1 MGLVLFLICLAA
13 STIGA
18 VVGAGG
24 GVIIKPVVDLL
35 GLLPVSTVSFCSGCT
50 VLCMSVSS
58 LIRTRNNG
66 VKLEVKISTMLAV
79 GAALGGLAGKWLFEL
94 LRNSFENENTLG
106 AIQSAL
112 LAVMIIAVFVYV
124 CIKDR
129 LPSFH
134 VQNLLLTAVIGVCLG
149 LASSFLGIGGG
160 PANVAVLFLFFSMNA
175 KTAAKNSIYIIIFSQ
190 LTSLVTAL
198 TTHSVPA
205 FTWPVLL
212 CMIAGGVGGALLGA
226 AITKRIDN
234 KGVEKLLTLL
244 NLFVIVI
251 SVYNVLK
258 FTVLA

>member
-1 MGLVLFLICLAA
+1 MGILLFVICLAA
-13 STIGA
+13 SSIGA

-50 VLCMSVSS
+50 VLCMSISS

-79 GAALGGLAGKWLFEL
+79 GAAIGGLIGKWLFEL
-94 LRNSFENENTLG
+94 VRNSFGNENTLG
-106 AIQSAL
+106 AIQSTL
-112 LAVMIIAVFVYV
+112 LAVLIFVVFIYI
-124 CIKDR
+124 CNKDK
-129 LPSFH
+129 LPSLRI
-134 VQNLLLTAVIGVCLG
+134 QNMALTALIGLCLG

-160 PANVAVLFLFFSMNA
+160 TSNVAVLFLFFSMDA

-190 LTSLVTAL
+190 ITSISTAL
-198 TTHSVPA
+198 ITHSVPA

-212 CMIAGGVGGALLGA
+212 CMIAGGVGGAILGA

-234 KGVEKLLTLL
+234 KGVEKLLKLL
-244 NLFVIVI
+244 ILFVIAVSI
-251 SVYNVLK
+251 YNILK
-258 FTVLA
+258 FTVLS

>member
-1 MGLVLFLICLAA
+1 MGIALFFICLAA

-50 VLCMSVSS
+50 VLCMSISS

-66 VKLEVKISTMLAV
+66 VKLEVKISTMLAI

-94 LRNSFENENTLG
+94 VRNSFENENTLG
-106 AIQSAL
+106 AIQSTL
-112 LAVMIIAVFVYV
+112 LAVLITVVFVYV
-124 CIKDR
+124 CNKDR
-129 LPSFH
+129 LPSLH

-149 LASSFLGIGGG
+149 LASAFLGIGGG
-160 PANVAVLFLFFSMNA
+160 TSNVAVLFLFFSMDA

-190 LTSLVTAL
+190 LTSIATAL
-198 TTHSVPA
+198 ATHSVPT

-234 KGVEKLLTLL
+234 KGVEKLLKLL
-244 NLFVIVI
+244 ILFVIVI
-251 SVYNVLK
+251 SVYNILK

>member
-13 STIGA
+13 SSIGA

-58 LIRTRNNG
+58 LIRTRKSG
-66 VKLEVKISTMLAV
+66 VRLERKTSSILAV
-79 GAALGGLAGKWLFEL
+79 GAAIGGFAGQYIFDYIRAAYQNDHLLGC
-94 LRNSFENENTLG
+94 
-106 AIQSAL
+106 IQSVL
-112 LAVMIIAVFVYV
+112 LLLIMIVILFYV
-124 CIKDR
+124 CKKDR
-129 LPSFH
+129 FPSFH
-134 VQNLLLTAVIGVCLG
+134 IKVLFPTFLIGLFLG
-149 LASSFLGIGGG
+149 MISAFLGIGGG
-160 PANVAVLFLFFSMNA
+160 PLNVAVLFLFFSMDA

-190 LTSLVTAL
+190 LTSIATAL
-198 TTHSVPA
+198 VTHSVPE

-234 KGVEKLLTLL
+234 KGVEKLLKLL
-244 NLFVIVI
+244 ILFVIVI
-251 SVYNVLK
+251 SVYNILK